1 MKVTFVLPTY
11 LNSPSGGF
19 KIVYEYA
26 NRLSSIGHQVTVV
39 HPRNIEPQRGF
50 TQTIKKHLWEYKLRL
65 INRPLVSW
73 FAVNSGVNLLLV
85 ADLRES
91 KIPDSDVI
99 FATACETAF
108 SVAAYSAGKGKKFYL
123 VQSYEIWNQPEDLVL
138 ASWKLPMHK
147 IVISRHLSEIA
158 SGIGEQHRTS
168 YIPIGI
174 DFTDFKLLTPIS
186 ERELRIGM
194 LAHPNEAKGTRDG
207 LQALEIVKRK
217 HPQLQVVLFGT
228 EPRLEFI
235 PEWIGYERQPAKDR
249 LVELYNSCRIFL
261 NPSWSEG
268 WGLPAA
274 EAMACGCALV
284 SADNGGVSEFSVDG
298 QSALIVPVK
307 RPDLMADKIL
317 ALLDDDQS
325 RMRIALSGY
334 QGIQKFTWERAVS
347 SLIEVT
353 SA

>member
-1 MKVTFVLPTY
+1 
-11 LNSPSGGF
+11 
-19 KIVYEYA
+19 
-26 NRLSSIGHQVTVV
+26 
-39 HPRNIEPQRGF
+39 
-50 TQTIKKHLWEYKLRL
+50 
-65 INRPLVSW
+65 
-73 FAVNSGVNLLLV
+73 
-85 ADLRES
+85 
-91 KIPDSDVI
+91 
-99 FATACETAF
+99 
-108 SVAAYSAGKGKKFYL
+108 
-123 VQSYEIWNQPEDLVL
+123 
-138 ASWKLPMHK
+138 MHK

-158 SGIGEQHRTS
+158 SGIDEQHRTS
-168 YIPIGI
+168 CIPIGI